1 MDELSR
7 PRIGITDR
15 PTDSG
20 AINPSLRQRLSALR
34 ERFFEGKEAVERCLG
49 ASSERWARVIMDRES
64 KRFVESLDCSD
75 KDALEISGVRWKTH
89 PFRSY
94 ANAWY
99 PDYDICAGTLDR
111 TYDIIILEQVL
122 EHVLWPTRAVSNI
135 WKMLRPGGFFIVNT
149 PFLIRIHDVPLDCSR
164 WSELGL
170 KHLLL
175 DAGFDRIKTGSWGN
189 RACVRA
195 NFRRWR
201 QFNPWLHSLRN
212 ERLYPVSVWAFA
224 QKHGG

>member
-1 MDELSR
+1 VTELSR
-7 PRIGITDR
+7 PTATDR
-15 PTDSG
+15 PSDAAAKAST
-20 AINPSLRQRLSALR
+20 LRQRLSTLR
-34 ERFFEGKEAVERCLG
+34 EKIFEGEEAVERYLG
-49 ASSERWARVIMDRES
+49 ASSERWARVVMDRES
-64 KRFVESLDCSD
+64 KRFVDSLDCSN
-75 KDALEISGVRWKTH
+75 KDALEISGVRWQHH

-99 PDYDICAGTLDR
+99 PDYDICAGPLAR
-111 TYDIIILEQVL
+111 PYDIIIMEQVL
-122 EHVLWPTRAVSNI
+122 EHVLWPMRAVGNVF
-135 WKMLRPGGFFIVNT
+135 KMLRPNGFFIVNT
-149 PFLIRIHDVPLDCSR
+149 PFLIRIHEVPLDCSR

-175 DAGFDRIKTGSWGN
+175 EAGFSRIKTGAWGN

-201 QFNPWLHSLRN
+201 QFNPWIHSLRN

-224 QKHGG
+224 QK